1 MERNAVLFLLLS
13 IAIIVGYSVLF
24 PPAPPPQPDQS
35 ESRPP
40 APVNGAGPEKTAPGT
55 GPQAV
60 APSPPTPSGTTPGS
74 ERTVVVETNL
84 YRATLSTRGGVIT
97 SWRLAR
103 YTNGP
108 ENRTPIDLLTPPP
121 PGGLGP
127 LSVVVEGGDEEARRA
142 FQEGLFTLEGGD
154 LRLSEDRPVGTLRFE
169 ARTAGGAVLAKRL
182 TFHHDDYL
190 VDVDV
195 TTWGL
200 GGGYRL
206 TLGENFGIREW
217 GDATFVGYIGP
228 SSLINGKVVQDKPS
242 KLGDEPAVH
251 SGRVSWTALQDKYF
265 LTALIPASAEST
277 VVAERFAE
285 KRLTIGLRQ
294 TAPADGKPLVVR
306 LYAGPKEYD
315 RLAAL
320 QIGLQETID
329 FGWFIY
335 GSWSLVRL
343 IAEPLFLLLQ
353 FLHGFTGNYGIAI
366 ILLTTLIKTAFA
378 PLSHKSFVS
387 MKAMAALQPQ
397 TQALQKKY
405 KHDKMKL
412 NQELMSLYKTNKV
425 NPLGGCLP
433 MVVQIPFFIAL
444 FNILYTAIELRQ
456 APFVGW
462 IKDLS
467 VQDPYY
473 VLPVLMG
480 VTMFIQQKMQP
491 TTMDPRQAKIM
502 LFLPVIFTFFFL
514 AFPAGLV
521 LYWMTNNILTIL
533 QQYVT
538 LRYYKPQPLVIPKG
552 LSTSK

>member
-1 MERNAVLFLLLS
+1 MERNAVLFLILS
-13 IAIIVGYSVLF
+13 IMIIIGYSVLF
-24 PPAPPPQPDQS
+24 PPAPPPKIEVSQQT
-35 ESRPP
+35 P
-40 APVNGAGPEKTAPGT
+40 ASALTDMVPEKNAPGNGQPT
-55 GPQAV
+55 GSS
-60 APSPPTPSGTTPGS
+60 SPPVPIGTVAGE
-74 ERTVVVETNL
+74 ERTVVVETDL

-108 ENRTPIDLLTPPP
+108 QNQTPIDLIAPPP
-121 PGGLGP
+121 AGGLSP
-127 LSVVVEGGDEEARRA
+127 LAVVVETVDDATRAA
-142 FQEGLFTLEGGD
+142 FQNGLYVLDSGD
-154 LRLSEDRPVGTLRFE
+154 LRLTSDSPTGTLRFE
-169 ARTAGGAVLAKRL
+169 ARAPGGRVLTKQL
-182 TFHHDDYL
+182 TFHHDSYL
-190 VDVDV
+190 VDVVV

-200 GGGYRL
+200 PGGHRL
-206 TLGENFGIREW
+206 TLGENFAIREW
-217 GDATFVGYIGP
+217 GDLSFVGYIGP
-228 SSLINGKVVQDKPS
+228 TSLIDGKVVQDKPDD
-242 KLGDEPAVH
+242 LEQPAVH
-251 SGRVSWTALQDKYF
+251 TGRVTWTALQDKYF
-265 LTALIPASAEST
+265 IAALIPST
-277 VVAERFAE
+277 PTATVLAERFGE
-285 KRLTIGLRQ
+285 KRVSIGLRE
-294 TAPADGKPLVVR
+294 PAAVDGKPVTVR

-315 RLAAL
+315 RLAEL

-353 FLHGFTGNYGIAI
+353 FLHGFTGNYGVAI

-405 KHDKMKL
+405 KHDKMRL
-412 NQELMSLYKTNKV
+412 NQELMGLYKTNKV

-462 IKDLS
+462 ITDLS

-473 VLPVLMG
+473 VLPILMG

-502 LFLPVIFTFFFL
+502 LMLPIIFTFFFL

-533 QQYVT
+533 QQYAT

-552 LSTSK
+552 LST

>member
-1 MERNAVLFLLLS
+1 M
-13 IAIIVGYSVLF
+13 
-24 PPAPPPQPDQS
+24 
-35 ESRPP
+35 
-40 APVNGAGPEKTAPGT
+40 
-55 GPQAV
+55 
-60 APSPPTPSGTTPGS
+60 
-74 ERTVVVETNL
+74 VVETDL

-97 SWRLAR
+97 SWQLAR

-108 ENRTPIDLLTPPP
+108 ENRTPIDLLAPPP
-121 PGGLGP
+121 AGGLGP
-127 LSVVVEGGDEEARRA
+127 LAVVVEAGDEELRRV
-142 FQEGLFTLEGGD
+142 FQDRLFALEGGD
-154 LRLSEDRPVGTLRFE
+154 LRLTADRPTGTLRFE
-169 ARTAGGAVLAKRL
+169 ARAPNGAILAKRL

-190 VDVDV
+190 VDVEV

-200 GGGYRL
+200 GEDYRL

-228 SSLINGKVVQDKPS
+228 SSLISGKVVQDKPS
-242 KLGDEPAVH
+242 KLEQPAVH
-251 SGRVSWTALQDKYF
+251 QGRVTWTALQDKYF
-265 LTALIPASAEST
+265 LTALIPASPEGT
-277 VVAERFAE
+277 VVAERFGD
-285 KRLTIGLRQ
+285 KRVTIGLR
-294 TAPADGKPLVVR
+294 TAAQADGQPAAVR

-366 ILLTTLIKTAFA
+366 VLLTTLIKTAFA

-412 NQELMSLYKTNKV
+412 NQELMSLYKTNRV

-444 FNILYTAIELRQ
+444 FNILYTTIELRQ

-473 VLPVLMG
+473 VLPILMG
-480 VTMFIQQKMQP
+480 VTMFVQQKMQP

-502 LFLPVIFTFFFL
+502 LMLPVVFTFFFL

-521 LYWMTNNILTIL
+521 LYWMTNNLLTIL

>member
-1 MERNAVLFLLLS
+1 MERNAVLFLILS
-13 IAIIVGYSVLF
+13 IMIIIGYSVLF
-24 PPAPPPQPDQS
+24 PPAPPLETGIGQETPGSVATDTVSEKNAPDRSQPTGS
-35 ESRPP
+35 SAPP
-40 APVNGAGPEKTAPGT
+40 APTRTAAGE
-55 GPQAV
+55 
-60 APSPPTPSGTTPGS
+60 
-74 ERTVVVETNL
+74 ERTVVVETDL

-108 ENRTPIDLLTPPP
+108 QNETPIDLLAPPP
-121 PGGLGP
+121 AGGLAP
-127 LSVVVEGGDEEARRA
+127 LAVVVETVDDATRAA
-142 FQEGLFTLEGGD
+142 FQDGLYMLDGGD
-154 LRLSEDRPVGTLRFE
+154 LRLTPDSPTGTLRFE
-169 ARTAGGAVLAKRL
+169 ARAPGGRVLAKQL
-182 TFHHDDYL
+182 TFHHDSYL
-190 VDVDV
+190 VDVEV

-200 GGGYRL
+200 PGGHRL
-206 TLGENFGIREW
+206 TLGENFAIREW
-217 GDATFVGYIGP
+217 GDLSFVGYIGP
-228 SSLINGKVVQDKPS
+228 TSLIDGKVVQDKPDD
-242 KLGDEPAVH
+242 LEQPAVH
-251 SGRVSWTALQDKYF
+251 TGRVTWTALQDKYF
-265 LTALIPASAEST
+265 IAALIPATPTGT
-277 VVAERFAE
+277 VLAERFGE
-285 KRLTIGLRQ
+285 KRVSIGLRE
-294 TAPADGKPLVVR
+294 AAAVDGKPVTVR

-353 FLHGFTGNYGIAI
+353 FLHGFTGNYGVAI
-366 ILLTTLIKTAFA
+366 VLLTTLIKTAFA

-405 KHDKMKL
+405 KHDKMRL
-412 NQELMSLYKTNKV
+412 NQELMGLYKTNKV

-456 APFVGW
+456 APLVGW

-502 LFLPVIFTFFFL
+502 LMLPIIFTFFFL

-552 LSTSK
+552 LST

>member
-1 MERNAVLFLLLS
+1 MERNAVLFLILS
-13 IAIIVGYSVLF
+13 IAIIIGYSVLF
-24 PPAPPPQPDQS
+24 PPAPPPPTGDGAQGQASSTS
-35 ESRPP
+35 EPGSGGNAPAKAPPEAVAALPP
-40 APVNGAGPEKTAPGT
+40 AP
-55 GPQAV
+55 
-60 APSPPTPSGTTPGS
+60 SGTVAGA
-74 ERTVVVETNL
+74 ERTVVVETDL
-84 YRATLSTRGGVIT
+84 YRAALSTRGGVIT

-108 ENRTPIDLLTPPP
+108 ENQTPIDLLTPPP
-121 PGGLGP
+121 AGGLGP
-127 LSVVVEGGDEEARRA
+127 LSVVVDGSDEEVRRT
-142 FQEGLFTLEGGD
+142 FQDGLFTLEGDD
-154 LRLSEDRPVGTLRFE
+154 LRLTANHPTGTLRFE
-169 ARTAGGAVLAKRL
+169 ARAPGGAVLVKRL
-182 TFHHDDYL
+182 TFHHDEYL
-190 VDVDV
+190 VDVEV

-200 GGGYRL
+200 EGSYRL

-228 SSLINGKVVQDKPS
+228 SSLVDGRVIQDKPS
-242 KLGDEPAVH
+242 KLEQPAVH
-251 SGRVSWTALQDKYF
+251 PGRVSWTALQDKYF
-265 LTALIPASAEST
+265 LTALIPASPIGT

-285 KRLTIGLRQ
+285 KRLTIGLRE
-294 TAPADGKPLVVR
+294 TAPADGKPVAVR

-353 FLHGFTGNYGIAI
+353 FLHGFTGNYGVAI

-405 KHDKMKL
+405 KHDKMRL

-444 FNILYTAIELRQ
+444 FNILYTSIELRQ

-462 IKDLS
+462 ISDLS

-473 VLPVLMG
+473 VLPILMG
-480 VTMFIQQKMQP
+480 VTMFVQQKMQP

-502 LFLPVIFTFFFL
+502 LMLPIVFTFFFL

-552 LSTSK
+552 LST

>member
-1 MERNAVLFLLLS
+1 MERNAVLFLILS

-24 PPAPPPQPDQS
+24 PPAPPLQTDNAEQRQPTSISTGGDAVGS
-35 ESRPP
+35 EQ
-40 APVNGAGPEKTAPGT
+40 PV
-55 GPQAV
+55 AV
-60 APSPPTPSGTTPGS
+60 APSPPAPSSTGAGT
-74 ERTVVVETNL
+74 EQTVVVETDL
-84 YRATLSTRGGVIT
+84 YRATLSTRGAVIT

-103 YTNGP
+103 YSNGP
-108 ENRTPIDLLTPPP
+108 ENQTPIDLLTPPP
-121 PGGLGP
+121 AGGLGP
-127 LSVVVEGGDEEARRA
+127 LSVVVEGGDQEVGRA
-142 FQEGLFTLEGGD
+142 FQDGLFALQGGD
-154 LRLSEDRPVGTLRFE
+154 LRLTSDQPTGTLRFE
-169 ARTAGGAVLAKRL
+169 ARAPGGAVLAKRL

-190 VDVDV
+190 VDVEV

-200 GGGYRL
+200 GGSYRL

-242 KLGDEPAVH
+242 KLEQPAVH
-251 SGRVSWTALQDKYF
+251 PGRVSWTALQDKYF
-265 LTALIPASAEST
+265 LTALIPASSEST

-285 KRLTIGLRQ
+285 KRLTIGLRE
-294 TAPADGKPLVVR
+294 TAPADGKPLAVR

-366 ILLTTLIKTAFA
+366 VLLTTLIKTAFA

-405 KHDKMKL
+405 KHDKVKL

>member
-1 MERNAVLFLLLS
+1 MERNAVLFLVLS
-13 IAIIVGYSVLF
+13 IMIIIGYSVLF
-24 PPAPPPQPDQS
+24 PPAPPPDPVGNEQATGSQAADGSSSAGVP
-35 ESRPP
+35 ESVPVGTAVPP
-40 APVNGAGPEKTAPGT
+40 APNGRSAN
-55 GPQAV
+55 Q
-60 APSPPTPSGTTPGS
+60 
-74 ERTVVVETNL
+74 ERMISVETDL

-108 ENRTPIDLLTPPP
+108 ENQTPIDLVLPPP
-121 PGGLGP
+121 AGGLAP
-127 LSVVVEGGDEEARRA
+127 LAVVVEGADEATRAA
-142 FQEGLFTLEGGD
+142 FQDGLYASDGED
-154 LRLSEDRPVGTLRFE
+154 LRLTPDQPTGTLRFE
-169 ARTAGGAVLAKRL
+169 MRAPSGQVLAKRL
-182 TFHHDDYL
+182 TFHHDSYL
-190 VDVDV
+190 VDIEV

-200 GGGYRL
+200 PGGHRL

-217 GDATFVGYIGP
+217 GDLTFVGYIGP
-228 SSLINGKVVQDKPS
+228 SSLIDGKVVQDKPDS
-242 KLGDEPAVH
+242 LEQPAVH
-251 SGRVSWTALQDKYF
+251 TGRVSWTALQDKYF
-265 LTALIPASAEST
+265 IAAFIPVAPSGT

-285 KRLTIGLRQ
+285 KRLSIGLRE
-294 TAPADGKPLVVR
+294 TAPVDGKPVAVR

-353 FLHGFTGNYGIAI
+353 FLHGFTNNYGIAI
-366 ILLTTLIKTAFA
+366 VLLTTLIKIAFA

-433 MVVQIPFFIAL
+433 MIVQIPFFIAL

-473 VLPVLMG
+473 VLPILMG
-480 VTMFIQQKMQP
+480 VTMFVQQKMQP

-502 LFLPVIFTFFFL
+502 LMLPIIFTFFFL

-521 LYWMTNNILTIL
+521 LYWMTNNILTIA

-552 LSTSK
+552 LSA

>member
-1 MERNAVLFLLLS
+1 MERNAVLFLILS
-13 IAIIVGYSVLF
+13 IAIIIGYSVLF
-24 PPAPPPQPDQS
+24 PPAPPPPTGGGEQGQS
-35 ESRPP
+35 NSTSGPLAEGTDPGSAP
-40 APVNGAGPEKTAPGT
+40 AAS
-55 GPQAV
+55 V
-60 APSPPTPSGTTPGS
+60 APSPPAPSGTVAGA
-74 ERTVVVETNL
+74 ERSVVVETDL
-84 YRATLSTRGGVIT
+84 YRATLSTRGGVVT
-97 SWRLAR
+97 SWRMAR

-108 ENRTPIDLLTPPP
+108 ENQTPIDLLTPPP
-121 PGGLGP
+121 AGGLGP
-127 LSVVVEGGDEEARRA
+127 LSVVVEEGDEDVRRA
-142 FQEGLFTLEGGD
+142 FQEGLFALEGGD
-154 LRLSEDRPVGTLRFE
+154 LRLTSDRPTGTLRFE
-169 ARTAGGAVLAKRL
+169 ARAPSGAILAKRL

-190 VDVDV
+190 VDVEV
-195 TTWGL
+195 TSWGL
-200 GGGYRL
+200 AGSYRL

-228 SSLINGKVVQDKPS
+228 SSLVDGKVIQDKPS
-242 KLGDEPAVH
+242 KLDQPAVH

-265 LTALIPASAEST
+265 LTALIPAVPTGT

-285 KRLTIGLRQ
+285 KRLTIGLRE
-294 TAPADGKPLVVR
+294 TAPADGKPVSVR

-405 KHDKMKL
+405 KHDKMRL

-473 VLPVLMG
+473 VLPILMG
-480 VTMFIQQKMQP
+480 VTMFVQQKMQP

-502 LFLPVIFTFFFL
+502 LMLPIIFTFFFL

-538 LRYYKPQPLVIPKG
+538 LRYYRPQPLVIPKG
-552 LSTSK
+552 LST